1 MLIMKRIPF
10 ILVFVLFFSSSVFSQ
25 EQNSS
30 QFYLKSVSAGIGVTG
45 GEETSGGIGFN
56 ADVTAALNK
65 NLFSLALATGTEIDL
80 FEAHRNFFSADLL
93 YGREFSVTKIF
104 KIEAHAGLGI
114 FSENYKN
121 GDTNFREVNESMLG
135 IPLRL
140 KFLFAVTPKFSMGVN
155 PNVNFNSIETMY
167 SGNLVF
173 QYNFRN

>member
-1 MLIMKRIPF
+1 MNRIPL

-25 EQNSS
+25 EKNNS

-45 GEETSGGIGFN
+45 GDETSGGIGFN
-56 ADVTAALNK
+56 ADVTSALNK
-65 NLFSLALATGTEIDL
+65 NLFSLALASGSELDL
-80 FEAHRNFFSADLL
+80 FEAHRNFFSADFL
-93 YGREFSVTKIF
+93 YGREFAVTRIF
-104 KIEAHAGLGI
+104 KIEAHAGVGF

-121 GDTNFREVNESMLG
+121 GDTNFREVSESALG

-140 KFLFAVTPKFSMGVN
+140 KLLFNITPKFAMGIN

-167 SGNLVF
+167 SGNLIF